1 MDQEELAAPEPAPG
15 RKRAVM
21 LPLFGLLLGLAYCI
35 AALRYPIGT
44 PSVPASGLFP
54 LFVGLLLVGSSGVAA
69 IAEWRNST
77 AIPDAAG
84 PLVWR
89 VPALAAA
96 LLVSFILFEFAGFPL
111 AGAML
116 GVAVLALLE
125 RRPVWIVIVI
135 ACAISGAT
143 AILFALLGVPLP
155 GVPTTLG

>member
-1 MDQEELAAPEPAPG
+1 MDQEELAAPEPARG

-21 LPLFGLLLGLAYCI
+21 LPLFGLLLGLAYCV
-35 AALRYPIGT
+35 AALRYPIGN
-44 PSVPASGLFP
+44 PAFPAAGLFP
-54 LFVGLLLVGSSGVAA
+54 VLTGLLLVGSSGFAV

-77 AIPDAAG
+77 AIPDEAG
-84 PLVWR
+84 PLIWR

-116 GVAVLALLE
+116 GVAVLALPK
-125 RRPVWIVIVI
+125 RRPVWMMIVI

>member
-1 MDQEELAAPEPAPG
+1 MDQDEVAAPEPARG

-21 LPLFGLLLGLAYCI
+21 LPLFGLLLGLAYCV

-44 PSVPASGLFP
+44 PAVPAPGLFP
-54 LFVGLLLVGSSGVAA
+54 LFAGLLLVGSSGVAV
-69 IAEWRNST
+69 IAEWRHPS
-77 AIPDAAG
+77 ASPDEAG

-96 LLVSFILFEFAGFPL
+96 LLISFILLEFAGFPI
-111 AGAML
+111 AGATL

-125 RRPVWIVIVI
+125 RRPVWIVIVV